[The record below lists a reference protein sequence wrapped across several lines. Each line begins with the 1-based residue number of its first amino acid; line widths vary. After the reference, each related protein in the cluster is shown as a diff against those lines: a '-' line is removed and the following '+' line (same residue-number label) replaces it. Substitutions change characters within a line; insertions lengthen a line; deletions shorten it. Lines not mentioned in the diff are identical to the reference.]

1 MDPEAESNPDLDEHD
16 DQPEF
21 EADDHDNEDHD
32 DGELDLE
39 NDDEGDEDDDA
50 ERAAAKADEE
60 FEEIEFGGGKHKL
73 PKALKPLLLMQQDYT
88 KKTTDLAT
96 ERQTWEQSRTQQAAA
111 DDAFREQ
118 LGEVHSLR
126 AAVKGWTEL
135 DWDALEA
142 SDPAVAQSYWRQFQQ
157 TKDALASAEGGL
169 QTKVSERLQGQQEQT
184 AKAMK
189 ETGAVL
195 ARDIPDFTPELAG
208 QIANYGVKEFGVSQ
222 EEVREM
228 ADPRLW
234 KVLHRAMTAEGELR
248 KLKTAKAQGQRQAVQ
263 PAKAPGGKPAS
274 SASGPNDRMSTDA
287 WLKARN
293 AQIAKRR

>member
-21 EADDHDNEDHD
+21 EADDHDDEGHD
-32 DGELDLE
+32 DELDLE
-39 NDDEGDEDDDA
+39 GGEGDEDDDA
-50 ERAAAKADEE
+50 EGAAAKADDE

-73 PKALKPLLLMQQDYT
+73 PKALKPLLMMQQDYT

-96 ERQTWEQSRTQQAAA
+96 ERQTWELSRTQQAAA

-126 AAVKGWTEL
+126 AAVKGWAEL
-135 DWDALEA
+135 DWQAIEA
-142 SDPAVAQSYWRQFQQ
+142 SDPASAQSYWRQYQE

-169 QTKVSERLQGQQEQT
+169 QTKVTERLQSQRDET

-195 ARDIPDFTPELAG
+195 ARDIPNFTPELAG

-248 KLKTAKAQGQRQAVQ
+248 KLKAVKAQGQRQAIT

-274 SASGPNDRMSTDA
+274 SASGPNDRMSTEA

-293 AQIAKRR
+293 AQLAKRR